1 MRAANAPSH
10 RQALCPEKVSKR
22 QGGGNGRQQAATR
35 SRPCRPLPPLP
46 PFAAYLSSVLPYKD
60 ENPTELTPLVTVGI
74 IAINVLAWLFV
85 QGAGAPEP
93 LARSVCQ
100 LGLIPGE
107 VLHTVPPGTTVP
119 LGEGLRCVLTA
130 DANWWTLVTSMFMHG
145 GWLHLIGN
153 MWFLW
158 VFGNNIEDSM
168 GHTRFVV
175 FYLLC
180 GVAAAAT
187 QMIVDTGSRV
197 PMVGASGAIS
207 GVMGAYIVLYPRVR
221 VHTLITLGFFFTTVT
236 LPAYVILGYWFLLQ
250 LLFGTVG
257 VIAGAQGGGVAVW
270 AHVGGFVVGLLLIKL
285 FANAEYLERRPGG
298 RLTLPRGV

>member
-10 RQALCPEKVSKR
+10 RQALCLGKVSKR

-35 SRPCRPLPPLP
+35 SHPCRPLPPLP

-74 IAINVLAWLFV
+74 IVINVLAWLFV

-236 LPAYVILGYWFLLQ
+236 LPAYVILGYW
-250 LLFGTVG
+250 
-257 VIAGAQGGGVAVW
+257 
-270 AHVGGFVVGLLLIKL
+270 LLLIKL

-298 RLTLPRGV
+298 RLILPRGV

>member
-1 MRAANAPSH
+1 MGRLVRADSTSP
-10 RQALCPEKVSKR
+10 V
-22 QGGGNGRQQAATR
+22 
-35 SRPCRPLPPLP
+35 LPQP
-46 PFAAYLSSVLPYKD
+46 PKPPQPYLTSVIPYKD
-60 ENPTELTPLVTVGI
+60 ENPTELTPLMTVGI
-74 IAINVLAWLFV
+74 IVLNVLAWLFV
-85 QGAGAPEP
+85 QGAGAAEP

-107 VLHTVPPGTTVP
+107 VLHTVPPGTAVP

-130 DANWWTLVTSMFMHG
+130 DANWWTVVTSMFMHG
-145 GWLHLIGN
+145 GWLHLLGN

-187 QMIVDTGSRV
+187 QMLVDPGSRV

-207 GVMGAYIVLYPRVR
+207 GVMGAYILLYPRVR
-221 VHTLITLGFFFTTVT
+221 VHTLLTLGFFLTTVT

-270 AHVGGFVVGLLLIKL
+270 AHVGGFVAGLALIKL
-285 FANAEYLERRPGG
+285 FANPQYLERRRGG
-298 RLTLPRGV
+298 VIILPRDA

>member
-1 MRAANAPSH
+1 M
-10 RQALCPEKVSKR
+10 
-22 QGGGNGRQQAATR
+22 
-35 SRPCRPLPPLP
+35 
-46 PFAAYLSSVLPYKD
+46 LPYKD

-107 VLHTVPPGTTVP
+107 VLHTVPPGTAVP

-187 QMIVDTGSRV
+187 QM
-197 PMVGASGAIS
+197 M
-207 GVMGAYIVLYPRVR
+207 R

-298 RLTLPRGV
+298 RLILPRGV

>member
-1 MRAANAPSH
+1 MI
-10 RQALCPEKVSKR
+10 
-22 QGGGNGRQQAATR
+22 
-35 SRPCRPLPPLP
+35 
-46 PFAAYLSSVLPYKD
+46 PYKD
-60 ENPTELTPLVTVGI
+60 ENPTDLTPVITVGI
-74 IAINVLAWLFV
+74 ILVNALVWLLV
-85 QGAGAPEP
+85 QGAGVDAAV
-93 LARSVCQ
+93 LVRSVCE

-107 VLHTVPPGTTVP
+107 VLRTVPPGTAVP
-119 LGEGLRCVLTA
+119 LGPGMRCLVTA
-130 DANWWTLVTSMFMHG
+130 QPHWWTVLTSMFLHS
-145 GWLHLIGN
+145 GWLHIIGN

-175 FYLLC
+175 FYLLS

-187 QMIVDTGSRV
+187 QIIVDTGSRI

-207 GVMGAYIVLYPRVR
+207 GVMGAYILLYPRVR

-257 VIAGAQGGGVAVW
+257 AISGAQGGVAVW
-270 AHVGGFVVGLLLIKL
+270 AHVGGFVAGLLLIKL
-285 FANAEYLERRPGG
+285 FANSEYLERRRGG
-298 RLTLPRGV
+298 MLILPRGA